1 MELSDNLREFSK
13 EEKSSINSLFERESR
28 RERILSTIQKE
39 EQMLACNPPPPP
51 IMRKAEPR
59 EDQIKLAEEHY
70 YKTIKEERDSR
81 ALKMQKMLET
91 SEKYI

>member
-13 EEKSSINSLFERESR
+13 EEKSSINNLFERESR

-51 IMRKAEPR
+51 TRKAEPE

-70 YKTIKEERDSR
+70 YKTIKQERDSR

>member
-1 MELSDNLREFSK
+1 
-13 EEKSSINSLFERESR
+13 
-28 RERILSTIQKE
+28 
-39 EQMLACNPPPPP
+39 MLACNPPPPP
-51 IMRKAEPR
+51 TRKAEPK

-81 ALKMQKMLET
+81 AQKMQKMLET